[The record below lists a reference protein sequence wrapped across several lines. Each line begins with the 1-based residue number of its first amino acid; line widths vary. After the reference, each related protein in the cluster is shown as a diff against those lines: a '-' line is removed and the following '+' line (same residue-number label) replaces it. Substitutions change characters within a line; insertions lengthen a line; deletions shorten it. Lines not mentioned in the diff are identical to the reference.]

1 MAKHYTRDDILA
13 RFREGDS
20 FTLDLAPDDTAWD
33 PETGDTLIGGV
44 IVHYARGEFPGPPHT
59 ATIER

>member
-1 MAKHYTRDDILA
+1 MTHHSKEQILD
-13 RFREGDS
+13 RFRESDR

-44 IVHYARGEFPGPPHT
+44 IVHFFRGTFPGTPYC
-59 ATIER
+59 ARIEH